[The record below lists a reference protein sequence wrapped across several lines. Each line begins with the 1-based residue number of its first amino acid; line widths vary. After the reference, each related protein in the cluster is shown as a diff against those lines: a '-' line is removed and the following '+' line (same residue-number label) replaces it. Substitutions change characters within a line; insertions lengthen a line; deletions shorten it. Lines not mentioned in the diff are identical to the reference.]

1 MKISLINLWF
11 VLSFIS
17 ICFVA
22 CTEDTQVKD
31 KLPEETTVAASE
43 VAKSKFDIAIKEA
56 PDNHTLYFKRA
67 LYYYD
72 LEGYDQAIDD
82 LKKAIAIDSS
92 YLNYHHLLADVY
104 MDYYKSKPALT
115 TLRTAA
121 AQFPDSIN
129 TLLKLSEFEF
139 ILKQNDESIK
149 TCDRILRKDG
159 QNAEAYYMLGR
170 NFKARNETKRAINSF
185 QTCVEND
192 PDHIDAY
199 FELGNLFD
207 QQKNPIA
214 EKYYDNA
221 LRIAPDN
228 VGVIF
233 AKANHYHNTD
243 KLNKAIELYKKAVV
257 LDSQYADAY
266 YNIGLAYLEMDSIK
280 LGYDHFN
287 LTVNTSPTYIMGYFY
302 RGYASEAMGKL
313 NDAKADYEKV
323 LNFAPDF
330 TRGIDALENIN
341 NKLNKK

>member
-1 MKISLINLWF
+1 MKISLNPIFYAVILI
-11 VLSFIS
+11 STCFI
-17 ICFVA
+17 A
-22 CTEDTQVKD
+22 CTEEPEVKNN
-31 KLPEETTVAASE
+31 LPDETTVAASE
-43 VAKSKFDIAIKEA
+43 VATSKFDNAIKEA
-56 PDNHTLYFKRA
+56 PDNHNLYFQRA
-67 LYYYD
+67 SYYYD

-82 LKKAIAIDSS
+82 LKKAIEIDSS
-92 YLNYHHLLADVY
+92 FLNYHHLLADVY

-139 ILKQNDESIK
+139 ILKQHDESIK
-149 TCDRILRKDG
+149 TCDRILRKDA

-170 NFKARNETKRAINSF
+170 NFKVRKEVKRAINSF

-221 LRIAPDN
+221 LRIEPRQ

-233 AKANHYHNTD
+233 AKASHYHNMG
-243 KLNKAIELYKKAVV
+243 KLDKAIENYKKAIVI
-257 LDSQYADAY
+257 DSQYADAY
-266 YNIGLAYLEMDSIK
+266 YNTGLAYLEMDSIQM
-280 LGYDHFN
+280 GYNHFD
-287 LTVNTSPTYIMGYFY
+287 LTVKASPTYIMGYFY
-302 RGYASEAMGKL
+302 RGYAAEALGKL
-313 NDAKADYEKV
+313 NEAKSDYERV
-323 LNFAPDF
+323 LSFAPEF
-330 TRGIDALENIN
+330 TRGIDALEN
-341 NKLNKK
+341 LNKKMGK